1 MARAAQT
8 TAGARNRSSLA
19 PARTGRDV
27 AALDRDRIVEAA
39 WAVVDREG
47 LAGLS
52 THKVAAELKVK
63 QPALYYHVTNK
74 QHLLSLM
81 VERMIR
87 DSAQAPGE
95 DLPWREWLRAYVREQ
110 RRNLLGHRD
119 GGLVAASA
127 PPTEQL
133 RTDLFPH
140 LLEPMVRA
148 GMPPDEAAAGVGTLA
163 SFVLGHVIYEQ
174 NEQTRAFMEAYSV
187 NAEQAF
193 ERSID
198 LILAGMMESISEDRS
213 A

>member
-1 MARAAQT
+1 M
-8 TAGARNRSSLA
+8 
-19 PARTGRDV
+19 
-27 AALDRDRIVEAA
+27 EAA

-87 DSAQAPGE
+87 DSAQAP
-95 DLPWREWLRAYVREQ
+95 DPALPWWEWLRAYVREQ
-110 RRNLLGHRD
+110 RRNLLSHRD

-133 RTDLFPH
+133 RTELFPH

-148 GMPPDEAAAGVGTLA
+148 GVPLDEAAAGVGTLA
-163 SFVLGHVIYEQ
+163 GFVLGHVIYEQ
-174 NEQTRAFMEAYSV
+174 SEQTRVFMEVYSV
-187 NAEQAF
+187 NAERAF
-193 ERSID
+193 ERSIGH
-198 LILAGMMESISEDRS
+198 ILAGLMDTVGASDPD
-213 A
+213 

>member
-1 MARAAQT
+1 MARVART
-8 TAGARNRSSLA
+8 IAGAEKRSPAVL
-19 PARTGRDV
+19 ARTGRDV
-27 AALDRDRIVEAA
+27 AALDWDRIVEAA

-52 THKVAAELKVK
+52 THKVAAELHVK

-87 DSAQAPGE
+87 DSARAP
-95 DLPWREWLRAYVREQ
+95 DQRLPWWEWLRAYVREQ

-133 RTDLFPH
+133 RTEIFPH

-148 GMPPDEAAAGVGTLA
+148 GIPLNEAAAGVGTLA
-163 SFVLGHVIYEQ
+163 GFVLGHVIYEQ
-174 NEQTRAFMEAYSV
+174 SEETRVFMEAYSV
-187 NAEQAF
+187 NAERAF
-193 ERSID
+193 ERGID
-198 LILAGMMESISEDRS
+198 LILAGMMETVS
-213 A
+213 ADGPA